1 VVPPDEVL
9 TAALGYAERIAA
21 NGPLGLAAVKELIR
35 LGVSDPAR
43 ATERMAHWQQVVFS
57 SADAQEGARAFI
69 ERRPPVWQG
78 R

>member
-1 VVPPDEVL
+1 MAVKPPLPARILIPVANPL
-9 TAALGYAERIAA
+9 TAE
-21 NGPLGLAAVKELIR
+21 ELIR